1 MSDIAEL
8 QDKIIQF
15 RDARN
20 WKQFH
25 NSKDLALCLNV
36 EASELLEL
44 FLWRAPEEVDQGKL
58 RAELADVFYAV
69 LLLARENGIDLKEA
83 LITKLAEN
91 ECKYPVEKSWGS
103 NRKYNDQ

>member
-1 MSDIAEL
+1 MSDIKEL

-36 EASELLEL
+36 EAAELLEL
-44 FLWRAPEEVDQGKL
+44 FLWRSPNDVDQEKL
-58 RAELADVFYAV
+58 QAELADVFYAV
-69 LLLARENGIDLKEA
+69 LLLARENGIDLREA
-83 LITKLAEN
+83 LVTKLAEN
-91 ECKYPVEKSWGS
+91 ERKYPVETSWGS
-103 NRKYNDQ
+103 NKKYTDQ